1 VAMVIL
7 SFSELIVARCQYF
20 DKYHW
25 SLSANNYLLSE
36 MIYNDMSSDFSLYS
50 CNVKLLN
57 CNMENRIYEWF
68 CLSLIHITI
77 NIKRFLHCQSIITVR
92 SLETFEFY
100 LNHF

>member
-57 CNMENRIYEWF
+57 CNMENIIYEWF
-68 CLSLIHITI
+68 CSSLIHI
-77 NIKRFLHCQSIITVR
+77 N
-92 SLETFEFY
+92 Y
-100 LNHF
+100 